1 MLYIARTLGACIW
14 GVVVDMVKRIDELTL
29 LQRGAG
35 SRGRRKSRGGG
46 HISICPPS
54 PNQIELFGC
63 FVPISR
69 SQLSFLLKFLIAV
82 NLARLEGG
90 ERSGEVKGI

>member
-1 MLYIARTLGACIW
+1 MLW

-29 LQRGAG
+29 RRGAG

-54 PNQIELFGC
+54 PNQIERFSEHC

-69 SQLSFLLKFLIAV
+69 SQRFTFIKISFSRK
-82 NLARLEGG
+82 LARLEGG